1 MDPYILFQQLGIS
14 LLLGLL
20 VGLQRERMA
29 HGRPGLRTFPL
40 ITVFGTVCAI
50 LANTYGGWI
59 LVGGLFGVAL
69 VIVVQH
75 LLVHLLERRVEI
87 GSTTDMAALM
97 MFAVGALLVAA
108 PLPVGVAVGG
118 GVAVLLQFK
127 FEMHRFA
134 ERLGDADLKAIMQ
147 FVIITFIILP
157 ILPDETF
164 GPFDVWNPRE
174 TWMLVALIVGM
185 GLFAYIAYK
194 FFGRNAGI
202 LLGGILGGAISSTAT
217 AVSYSRQAKNDPNAG
232 RIASIVIMIASTIVF
247 IRVLAE
253 IAVVSQEFLLVAAPP
268 VLILAGFVLVPS
280 LAIWFRARTEPSKMP
295 EQGNPTQLK
304 SALTFAALYA
314 AMLFAMAA
322 TNHYVGDQG
331 LYFVAAFSGATDMDA
346 VTITI
351 SKMAKDDPA
360 VMATGWRLI
369 IIGAMSNLVFKASII
384 GVLGGKQLFK
394 RIVILFSIPMVGGLL
409 LLLFY

>member
-69 VIVVQH
+69 VIVAQH

-108 PLPVGVAVGG
+108 PLSVGVAVGG

-147 FVIITFIILP
+147 FVIISCIILP
-157 ILPDETF
+157 VLPNQTY
-164 GPFDVWNPRE
+164 GPFNVWNPRE
-174 TWMLVALIVGM
+174 TWMMVVLIVGM
-185 GLFAYIAYK
+185 GLFGYVAYK

-217 AVSYSRQAKNDPNAG
+217 AVSYSRQARNDPSGG
-232 RIASIVIMIASTIVF
+232 RVASIIIMIASTIVF

-268 VLILAGFVLVPS
+268 VLILAGFMLVPS
-280 LAIWFRARTEPSKMP
+280 LALWFRVRNEPNKMP
-295 EQGNPTQLK
+295 EQENPTQLK
-304 SALTFAALYA
+304 SALTFAVLYA
-314 AMLFAMAA
+314 AVLFAAAA
-322 TNHYVGDQG
+322 TKHYAGDQG
-331 LYFVAAFSGATDMDA
+331 LYFVAVISGATDMDA
-346 VTITI
+346 ITI
-351 SKMAKDDPA
+351 IISRIANKDPA
-360 VMATGWRLI
+360 IMDNGWRLI
-369 IIGAMSNLVFKASII
+369 IIGAMSNLVFKAGII
-384 GVLGGKQLFK
+384 GALGGRQLLK
-394 RIVILFSIPMVGGLL
+394 RIVILFSIPMIGGTL